1 MSPWTALSSHRAWLQ
16 GEFERLLG
24 FGRPQ
29 IARPTG
35 AAWLDASGRPTDQV
49 PETWLTARAVH
60 VHALGALAGI
70 PGSAPVAAASLAALA
85 GPLRDEADGGWFH
98 TADRD
103 PAQGKQAYDHAF
115 VVLAATSAQVAG
127 IPGAEALLEDALAVL
142 EERFLDADG
151 LVVDSWD
158 AGFAVASDYRGINS
172 TMHTV
177 EALLAAG
184 DVAGPIWHER
194 AARLAGFAIVRASEH
209 GWRLP
214 EHYAADWT
222 VLPEYN
228 DDRRDDQFRPY
239 GATVGHA
246 LEWARLI
253 LHLEA
258 ALGTDHP
265 AFAELPASPL
275 EAALALYDRAVA
287 DGWSADGAPGFV
299 YTTDWSGVPVTHDRL
314 HWVLAEAIGAAAALH
329 ERTGEA
335 RFAADY
341 AAWWDHA
348 EEYFLD
354 REEGS
359 WHHQLDRSNRV
370 ARTVWPGK
378 PDLYHAVQATLV
390 PRLPLAPS
398 MASAIAEGALR

>member
-1 MSPWTALSSHRAWLQ
+1 MSAWTELPAHRGWLQ

-24 FGRPQ
+24 FGRRE
-29 IARPTG
+29 IAGPTG
-35 AAWLDASGRPTDQV
+35 AAWLDASGEATART

-60 VHALGALAGI
+60 VHSLGALAGI
-70 PGSAPVAAASLAALA
+70 PGSRPVAETCLSALA
-85 GPLRDEADGGWFH
+85 GPLRDEEHGGWFH
-98 TADRD
+98 SADRD
-103 PAQGKQAYDHAF
+103 PADGKQAYDHAF
-115 VVLAATSAQVAG
+115 VVLAATSARVAG
-127 IPGAEALLEDALAVL
+127 LPGAETLLEEALDLL

-151 LVVDSWD
+151 FVIDSWD
-158 AGFAVASDYRGINS
+158 VGFEVASDYRGMNS

-177 EALLAAG
+177 EAMLAAG
-184 DVAGPIWHER
+184 DVVGPIWHER
-194 AARLAGFAIVRASEH
+194 AARLAGFATLRAGEH

-228 DDRRDDQFRPY
+228 GDRREDQFRPY

-258 ALGTDHP
+258 SLGEGHAAL
-265 AFAELPASPL
+265 AELPVPPL
-275 EAALALYDRAVA
+275 EAAVSLYDRAVA
-287 DGWSADGAPGFV
+287 DGWSVDGAPGFV

-314 HWVLAEAIGAAAALH
+314 HWVLAEAIGVAAAMH
-329 ERTGEA
+329 RRTGEQ
-335 RFAADY
+335 RFADDY

-348 EEYFLD
+348 EQFFLD
-354 REEGS
+354 REGGS
-359 WHHQLDRSNRV
+359 WHHQLDRCVRV
-370 ARTVWPGK
+370 ARTVWSGK
-378 PDLYHAVQATLV
+378 PDLYHAAQATLI

-398 MASAIAEGALR
+398 MASAIAAGALR